1 MDKTGFL
8 SAVSIFSQMTAKD
21 LERIAEHARVREF
34 DQGELII
41 KEGERDNRLFIVING
56 RVEAIKRLGQRDEKI
71 LGAFGPRAYFGE
83 MAMIDDLER
92 SASVVATEHTRLLCL
107 EQLDLHK
114 EMAEYPGMA
123 FELLQM
129 MSRRLRAAEKFIVNT
144 LGSFLPIC
152 ASCKK
157 IREKDGS
164 WIPIEAYISDRSETE
179 FSHGICPECAKKLYP
194 EFYKGA

>member
-1 MDKTGFL
+1 MDKAGFL
-8 SAVSIFSQMTAKD
+8 SAVSIFSQMTGKD

-34 DQGELII
+34 EQGELII

-71 LGAFGPRAYFGE
+71 LGTFGPRAYFGE

-164 WIPIEAYISDRSETE
+164 WIPIEAYISNRSETE
-179 FSHGICPECAKKLYP
+179 FSHGICPECAKELYP
-194 EFYKGA
+194 EFYNGA

>member
-1 MDKTGFL
+1 MHKAEFL
-8 SAVSIFSQMTAKD
+8 SVVSIFSQMTEKD
-21 LERIAEHARVREF
+21 LERIAEYARVQEYEP
-34 DQGELII
+34 GELII
-41 KEGERDNRLFIVING
+41 KEGERDNRLFIVVSG
-56 RVEAIKRLGQRDEKI
+56 HTEVVKRLGQRDEKK
-71 LGAFGPRAYFGE
+71 LGVFGPREYFGE

-92 SASVVATEHTRLLCL
+92 SASVIATEPTRVLCL

-114 EMAEYPGMA
+114 EMAEYPRMA
-123 FELLQM
+123 LELLQM
-129 MSRRLRAAEKFIVNT
+129 LSRRLRAAEKFIVNT

-164 WIPIEAYISDRSETE
+164 WTQIERYIGDRSETE

-194 EFYKGA
+194 ELYADK